1 MNIQQIPSA
10 IDPSQHQV
18 GLVHIGLGAFHRAH
32 QAVYLEKTLA
42 QHGGDW
48 MIASANIRSNYQL
61 VEQLKAANYSYPVV
75 EYTDSQHLVVRE
87 IKAIKQAF
95 FAKDQQERQRLL
107 AQMSAASTKIVTLT
121 VTEKG
126 YYLSPS
132 SGDLLLENPAVLH
145 DIQHPDDPKTALGL
159 IVNALKQRRAQ
170 GLPAFAVLSC
180 DNMPHNGIRTKNA
193 VLGMANAQ
201 DSSLA
206 TWIEAEVA
214 FPSSMVDRIVPA
226 LSADDLQKIEADT
239 GITTPTVVKC
249 EAFCQ
254 WVVEDNFPL
263 GRPQWESAGVQMVQD
278 VSIYETMKLRML
290 NGSHSLL
297 AYLGQLA
304 GYQTVAHA
312 MENTTIR
319 AFLEHYMQQEVAP
332 TLPTCK
338 PQELMAYSQ
347 QLLTRF
353 ENDSL
358 QHQLS
363 QIAMDGSQKL
373 PQRWLSGL
381 IEQQQ
386 KQASSAATELGI
398 AGWLFYI
405 QQAAQQKTSIN
416 DPLEAELFALVLAQ
430 YSNSF
435 ELVSACLAQ
444 QDVFP
449 PIMMTNRSLITRL
462 ASLFDALQ
470 RKGSLLDLMQSACRS
485 TNNNH

>member
-1 MNIQQIPSA
+1 MDIQQIPSA
-10 IDPSQHQV
+10 LDPSQHQV
-18 GLVHIGLGAFHRAH
+18 GLVHIGLGAFHRGH

-42 QHGGDW
+42 QDSGDW

-61 VEQLKAANYSYPVV
+61 VEQLEAANYCYPVV

-95 FAKDQQERQRLL
+95 FAGNQPERQQLL
-107 AQMSAASTKIVTLT
+107 AQMSAPSTKIVTLT

-132 SGDLLLENPAVLH
+132 SGDLLLDSPAVVH
-145 DIQHPDDPKTALGL
+145 DIQYPDEPKTALGL
-159 IVNALKQRRAQ
+159 IVNALKQRHSQ
-170 GLPAFAVLSC
+170 GIPAFTVLSC

-193 VLGMANAQ
+193 VLGMARAQ
-201 DSSLA
+201 DALLA
-206 TWIEAEVA
+206 AWIEAEVA

-226 LSADDLQKIEADT
+226 LSAEDLQRIQADT

-249 EAFCQ
+249 EAFCH
-254 WVVEDNFPL
+254 WVVEENFPS
-263 GRPQWESAGVQMVQD
+263 GRPQWESAGVQMVAD
-278 VSIYETMKLRML
+278 VSTYETMKLRML

-304 GYQTVAHA
+304 GYQSVAQA
-312 MENTTIR
+312 MQNSGIR
-319 AFLEHYMQQEVAP
+319 VFLEHYMQQEVAP
-332 TLPTCK
+332 TLPACK
-338 PQELMAYSQ
+338 PQDLLTYSQ

-381 IEQQQ
+381 LEQLKNQR
-386 KQASSAATELGI
+386 SSAAIELGI

-416 DPLEAELFALVLAQ
+416 DPLEDELFALVLAQ

-435 ELVSACLAQ
+435 ELISACLSQ

-449 PIMMTNRSLITRL
+449 SAMMTNNALITRL

-470 RKGSLLDLMQSACRS
+470 RKEDLLDLMQNACKS
-485 TNNNH
+485 THNDY